1 MTTKNRRK
9 RIYVCS
15 PYRGD
20 EERNVRRAQLFC
32 KDIVQQG
39 HLPIAPHVYFTQF
52 MSDSTPGERDAALAM
67 GIEILALCDEM
78 WVFGNRI
85 SAGMKGEIE
94 AAQELGIPIMR
105 VGEAVAEM
113 TTTTVVEVTIACE
126 DTKATAEELAKRI
139 QEGIE
144 NAMRNGGMA

>member
-20 EERNVRRAQLFC
+20 EERNVRRAQTFC
-32 KDIVQQG
+32 KDIVQRG

-52 MSDSTPGERDAALAM
+52 MSDDTPGERDAALSM
-67 GIEILALCDEM
+67 GIEILALCDEV

-85 SAGMKGEIE
+85 SAGMRGEIE
-94 AAQELGIPIMR
+94 AAQELGIPIMQA
-105 VGEAVAEM
+105 GEAVAEM
-113 TTTTVVEVTIACE
+113 TTTTVVEVTIACD
-126 DTKATAEELAKRI
+126 DTKTTAEELAKRI

-144 NAMRNGGMA
+144 EAMKRGGMA